1 MLPPLDTQRFAAVK
15 ISIYNAAEALETIL
29 GCRQQEERKTTPLR
43 LRSLFMHVPIASLR
57 RNTPIF
63 RSIFFSRYPLPCGAG
78 SFNLYT
84 YTTHKR
90 HIVKEKEKKS
100 VAPLCLVGVTYL
112 SCMPSICSCFLR
124 SASAFARMCSIV
136 YFRGFPI
143 SCFGCRK
150 RR

>member
-90 HIVKEKEKKS
+90 HIVKEKEKKKRCS
-100 VAPLCLVGVTYL
+100 PL
-112 SCMPSICSCFLR
+112 SCRRDISVVYAFDMFLL
-124 SASAFARMCSIV
+124 SA
-136 YFRGFPI
+136 
-143 SCFGCRK
+143 
-150 RR
+150 